1 MPFLTKPLETSASEA
16 MTVVGGAECGAEG
29 GAPVDWWVVAEAP
42 VAVSMLRPA

>member
-16 MTVVGGAECGAEG
+16 MTVVGGAEG

>member
-16 MTVVGGAECGAEG
+16 MTVVGGA
-29 GAPVDWWVVAEAP
+29 PVDWWVMAEAP